1 MGGWVLDAAPRWL
14 GAGSGKEQRRPA
26 LGRAGRG
33 CGLPELAPCL
43 CPLLSKHPR
52 YPFCPLCRDSTIPYW
67 LAILTSLAALLASVL
82 AAELWLARRMH
93 ADATDAA
100 AAVLHFVVDGI
111 SAFLVTG
118 LATEVRSCEA
128 G

>member
-1 MGGWVLDAAPRWL
+1 MPLPGGWGQGVGRSSAEQFWTGQEQE
-14 GAGSGKEQRRPA
+14 GAV
-26 LGRAGRG
+26 
-33 CGLPELAPCL
+33 GLPELAPCL